1 MSALRFEG
9 SGAALAARGVRL
21 SAGGG
26 GGEVAGEQGE
36 REGRTARGGP
46 SRCWPWWSGGGSCG
60 EGVGGLAWA
69 SGVGGVVWRRL
80 GTSPAPSVLGL
91 PRSGLSHAPA
101 SFRTAAALGGLRE
114 SRPSCGLRRFLS
126 APGQPASRGP
136 WPELWT
142 EASAV

>member
-69 SGVGGVVWRRL
+69 SGVGGGLFGGGWERVRRRPCL
-80 GTSPAPSVLGL
+80 VFPAL
-91 PRSGLSHAPA
+91 A
-101 SFRTAAALGGLRE
+101 SRT
-114 SRPSCGLRRFLS
+114 RPPPS
-126 APGQPASRGP
+126 APLPLSEG
-136 WPELWT
+136 
-142 EASAV
+142 